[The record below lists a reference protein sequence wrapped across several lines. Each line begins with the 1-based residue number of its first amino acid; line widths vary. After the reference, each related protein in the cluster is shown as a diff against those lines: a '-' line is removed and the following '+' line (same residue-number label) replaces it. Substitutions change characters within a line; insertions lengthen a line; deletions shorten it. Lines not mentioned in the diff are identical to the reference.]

1 MDVCEYG
8 KSNKIQQR
16 NAIGTNWSRHCL
28 RQRVEV
34 AKTYLIVEGR
44 LERSTPGAA
53 RQQVYLLFPA
63 PPLQTTILA
72 DVNHRTSVISGT
84 AQWRKV
90 DEEKSS
96 HWRKV
101 GADQFPARA
110 EGKCRGR
117 TGKGCIATIAKACL
131 LLLGNS
137 FIKAL
142 VLNRQL
148 KSLFIEYEQFTSY
161 MEILSRY

>member
-16 NAIGTNWSRHCL
+16 NAISTNWSRHCL
-28 RQRVEV
+28 RQWVEV

-44 LERSTPGAA
+44 LERSTPGAV

-72 DVNHRTSVISGT
+72 DVNHRMSVISGT

-110 EGKCRGR
+110 ERKRSVQDGERVYSHNC
-117 TGKGCIATIAKACL
+117 
-131 LLLGNS
+131 
-137 FIKAL
+137 
-142 VLNRQL
+142 
-148 KSLFIEYEQFTSY
+148 KSLLTFAWKLFYQGSGSKPSVKTSCH
-161 MEILSRY
+161 S